1 MDFNAANAVRAVYET
16 GDVPV
21 RMIQRD
27 SLSAIIAEQR
37 YIEIKTLS
45 PPTPAQRDDLG
56 IEI

>member
-21 RMIQRD
+21 RMILRD

-45 PPTPAQRDDLG
+45 PSTPAQRDDLG

>member
-21 RMIQRD
+21 RMILKD

-37 YIEIKTLS
+37 YIEIKTPS
-45 PPTPAQRDDLG
+45 PPTPAQWGDLG
-56 IEI
+56 TEK